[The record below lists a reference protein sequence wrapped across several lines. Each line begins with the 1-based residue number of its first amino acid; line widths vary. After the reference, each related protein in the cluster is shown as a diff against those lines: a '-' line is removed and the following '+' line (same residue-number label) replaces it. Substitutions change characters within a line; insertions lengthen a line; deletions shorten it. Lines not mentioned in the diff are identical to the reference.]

1 MEKVNSSS
9 RLWSKDFYLVMVV
22 TVLAMTAITT
32 QMGTMPLYVA
42 SLGGSKAVSG
52 AIVGVLGL
60 SALFCRLP
68 IGVALD
74 RYGRKV
80 LLCMG
85 LAILL
90 IDFSLLNLLQGLL
103 MLFCLRILQGVGNSL
118 QATAA
123 ATMAVDT
130 IPEGKLAVGLG

>member
-52 AIVGVLGL
+52 AIVGVLG
-60 SALFCRLP
+60 
-68 IGVALD
+68 
-74 RYGRKV
+74 Y
-80 LLCMG
+80 LLCF
-85 LAILL
+85 AVCQSVWHW
-90 IDFSLLNLLQGLL
+90 IDMDAKSCF
-103 MLFCLRILQGVGNSL
+103 VW
-118 QATAA
+118 
-123 ATMAVDT
+123 D
-130 IPEGKLAVGLG
+130 

>member
-68 IGVALD
+68 IGVAL
-74 RYGRKV
+74 
-80 LLCMG
+80 
-85 LAILL
+85 
-90 IDFSLLNLLQGLL
+90 IDMDAKSCF
-103 MLFCLRILQGVGNSL
+103 VW
-118 QATAA
+118 
-123 ATMAVDT
+123 D
-130 IPEGKLAVGLG
+130 

>member
-22 TVLAMTAITT
+22 MVLAMTAITT

-60 SALFCRLP
+60 SALFCRCQS
-68 IGVALD
+68 VWHW
-74 RYGRKV
+74 
-80 LLCMG
+80 
-85 LAILL
+85 
-90 IDFSLLNLLQGLL
+90 IDMDAKSCF
-103 MLFCLRILQGVGNSL
+103 VW
-118 QATAA
+118 
-123 ATMAVDT
+123 D
-130 IPEGKLAVGLG
+130 

>member
-90 IDFSLLNLLQGLL
+90 IDFSLLNLLQELL
-103 MLFCLRILQGVGNSL
+103 MLFVCASCKGWAIVCKRQQQRRWQLIRFLKAN
-118 QATAA
+118 
-123 ATMAVDT
+123 
-130 IPEGKLAVGLG
+130 